1 MITVDPF
8 GIPMLRAH
16 QKWAFLI
23 LSPSPGEVEVE
34 QLTIAISWW
43 QLAGIGGT
51 LATAIAGG
59 VFALMRWSIVRNIQA
74 LDARFDALEERMDK
88 TDKRLDILYQRQES
102 LVREATMKTDCAA
115 CRKDCQDRIAA
126 GQRDMMIWMQR
137 LEDKLERVI
146 MMIANANN
154 GLGGVKNGG

>member
-1 MITVDPF
+1 M
-8 GIPMLRAH
+8 
-16 QKWAFLI
+16 
-23 LSPSPGEVEVE
+23 E
-34 QLTIAISWW
+34 QINLAISWW
-43 QLAGIGGT
+43 QLAGMGGT

-88 TDKRLDILYQRQES
+88 TDERLDVLYQRQET
-102 LVREATMKTDCAA
+102 LVREATMKTDCAV
-115 CRKDCQDRIAA
+115 CRKECQDRLAA
-126 GQRDMMIWMQR
+126 GQRDMITWMQR